1 MPYIGNPAVDR
12 FTATKAASV
21 YSGDGSTVAFTLENS
36 VGADEDILVSVD
48 GVVQEP
54 SVAYAVSSGTTLT
67 FTAAPSSN
75 SGNNIFVYYL
85 FTTIGTVTHPATSA
99 LSATSG
105 TFSTTLASTGNATVG
120 GTFASTGNATVGGTF
135 GVTGATTLTG
145 ATALGNTG
153 STVKSEGGAVTTNI
167 AQGLAKQWS
176 RVSGAGMSVSD
187 SFNTSSVT
195 DSATGKA
202 APVFTSNMGGT
213 VYNTVFGGDD
223 KQDGGGVFVVNINDA
238 VTQATTGY
246 GFSVKKQTASAVA
259 FADLN
264 QNGSSTVFGDLA

>member
-1 MPYIGNPAVDR
+1 MTRAADLALGKIAALKTALIEFTDGDDAIAV
-12 FTATKAASV
+12 
-21 YSGDGSTVAFTLENS
+21 
-36 VGADEDILVSVD
+36 ADA
-48 GVVQEP
+48 GVVTLLTTA
-54 SVAYAVSSGTTLT
+54 VA
-67 FTAAPSSN
+67 
-75 SGNNIFVYYL
+75 
-85 FTTIGTVTHPATSA
+85 
-99 LSATSG
+99 
-105 TFSTTLASTGNATVG
+105 
-120 GTFASTGNATVGGTF
+120 
-135 GVTGATTLTG
+135 
-145 ATALGNTG
+145 
-153 STVKSEGGAVTTNI
+153 KSEGGAVSHNI
-167 AQGLAKQWS
+167 TQGLAKQWS

-246 GFSVKKQTASAVA
+246 GFSIKKQTASAVA

-264 QNGSSTVFGDLA
+264 QNGASTVFGDLA